1 MTFEMVQQPHD
12 KFQVESPV
20 LAVCRMTEPSKVTGV
35 AAERRHHGIRADR
48 LEGLAEARVADLV
61 TEEVTPEATDHQ
73 EDHQARLGDPT
84 DRRMVGPGGLRM
96 GAPAA
101 VDRLGDLARC
111 ADCITSNGVK
121 SVSYRPAVAVE
132 AHRPADPVDPVGPVD
147 QAADQVVMI
156 PVAATAE
163 VRSTIPTGSRVWAS
177 TRTLS
182 PSCRGLART

>member
-1 MTFEMVQQPHD
+1 MTYEKGCFRCRPMLRICRGLRRFRTWPTHLRVSLQFHRWRQPQMTFETVQRPHD
-12 KFQVESPV
+12 TLQVESPV
-20 LAVCRMTEPSKVTGV
+20 LAVCRTTEPNKVTGV

-111 ADCITSNGVK
+111 AVCIT
-121 SVSYRPAVAVE
+121 
-132 AHRPADPVDPVGPVD
+132 
-147 QAADQVVMI
+147 
-156 PVAATAE
+156 
-163 VRSTIPTGSRVWAS
+163 
-177 TRTLS
+177 
-182 PSCRGLART
+182 